1 MIYHLVVDLET
12 LDTIPTS
19 VILSFG
25 CSLFAFEEK
34 NADFEHYIKTG
45 FYTKLSPI
53 EQIKSGRT
61 TDQGTIDWWKKQGKE
76 AQKVLIPQK
85 TDITLRECLLQF
97 TDYLNNSRYDHKKS
111 YCWCRGASF
120 DWPIIEDAFRQYK
133 LKLPYNGWKIR
144 DIKTAIDIMAGA
156 DNGMYNL
163 KNGTPPAFIKHDSLH
178 DCALDILRLKEL
190 YDRLLEE

>member
-12 LDTIPTS
+12 LDTTPTS

-25 CSLFAFEEK
+25 SSLFAFEERDK
-34 NADFEHYIKTG
+34 DFEHYINTG
-45 FYTKLSPI
+45 FYAKLNPI

-85 TDITLRECLLQF
+85 TDITLRDGLIQF
-97 TDYLNNSRYDHKKS
+97 CDYLNNSRYDYKKS
-111 YCWCRGASF
+111 YCWCRGSSF
-120 DWPIIEDAFRQYK
+120 DWPIIEDAFRQHK

-144 DIKTAIDIMAGA
+144 DIKTAVDFMAGT
-156 DNGMYNL
+156 DNGAYNL
-163 KNGTPPAFIKHDSLH
+163 RNGTPSKFIKHDSLH